1 MRRREARTRRTSLIS
16 EPDLAEIAKRQ
27 LADYDAHRPGRFFR
41 DAPSQLTVAQAYEV
55 QRRFAALR
63 VARGEGIA
71 GHKIGCVS
79 EAVQRQLGIDR
90 PVFGHLFTSELH
102 LSEVTL
108 DPAAFEN
115 LAIEGEFGMRIG
127 EDVPDPDWLVRH
139 PERAI
144 AEVFAVMELHN
155 NVFCGATRTAGELI
169 ANNALHA
176 GAVLP
181 PTRGS
186 RELDD
191 QISVF
196 RNGEQIGAQTAGAI
210 PGGLFA
216 SLLSIATHLA
226 LSGCLLR
233 RGELVLTG
241 SPLPL
246 YPVGPGDSISV
257 CTAHC
262 GDVRAT
268 VLQRNP

>member
-1 MRRREARTRRTSLIS
+1 VPCRDSSRHQS
-16 EPDLAEIAKRQ
+16 
-27 LADYDAHRPGRFFR
+27 ADYDAHRPGRFFP
-41 DAPSQLTVAQAYEV
+41 DASSPLTVAQAYEV
-55 QRRFAALR
+55 QRRNADLR
-63 VARGEGIA
+63 VARGEAIA
-71 GHKIGCVS
+71 GYKIGCLS
-79 EAVQRQLGIDR
+79 RAVQRQLGIDQ

-102 LSEVTL
+102 RSGVSL
-108 DPAAFEN
+108 DSAAFEN
-115 LAIEGEFGMRIG
+115 LAIEGEFGIRIA

-144 AEVFAVMELHN
+144 AEVLAVIELHN
-155 NVFCGATRTAGELI
+155 NVFRGATPTAAELI

-176 GAVLP
+176 GVVLP
-181 PTRGS
+181 AGQGS
-186 RELDD
+186 RQLDD
-191 QISVF
+191 RITVF
-196 RNGEQIGAQTAGAI
+196 RNGEQIGMQTAGAI

-226 LSGCLLR
+226 LSGRFLR

-262 GDVRAT
+262 GEVSAT
-268 VLQRNP
+268 VL